1 VVRGRR
7 RFSQVKGNL
16 LSLFLRK
23 PQGKRNQEQQAGVA
37 SGGHPFLIEG
47 AGQFRNGKRW
57 SRKMVLKIIIRNG
70 GTRIIIIPM
79 PIRME
84 FLAV

>member
-1 VVRGRR
+1 VVRGGR

-16 LSLFLRK
+16 LSLFLHK
-23 PQGKRNQEQQAGVA
+23 PQGKRNQEQQEGVA
-37 SGGHPFLIEG
+37 SRGHPFLIDG
-47 AGQFRNGKRW
+47 AGRFRNEKRW
-57 SRKMVLKIIIRNG
+57 SRKTVLKIIIRNG

-79 PIRME
+79 PIQME